1 MASGKI
7 LDLLIIGGGHNGL
20 VCAFYAARA
29 GLSVRVIEKND
40 IVGGAA
46 ITEEFHPGFRNSVA
60 AYTVSLLNPKIIA
73 DMQLAR
79 HGLRIVKRKALN
91 FLPLPDGGHLLNG
104 PGRTQATIADR
115 NEKDGRAYPAYAAE
129 LDRVSDILRELVLV
143 RPPNLV
149 EGGLHR
155 VLPELLRTAGL
166 GRRLARLDAFGR
178 QNFLDLLT
186 RSAGDYLDGWFE
198 DEAVKALLGFDAI
211 VGNFASPFQPG
222 SAYVLLHHVFGD
234 VDGERGLWGHAIG
247 GMGAITQAMAKAA
260 GGAGAAI
267 ETGVAVEKVLIDG
280 TRPVGVRLAGGREI
294 IANRIASN
302 LNPKLLFTRLVEGA
316 PLPPAFDRRM
326 KTWRNG
332 SGSFRMN
339 LALSRLPDFT
349 ALPGDGDHL
358 TAGILIGPSL
368 AYMDKAW
375 RDAVAK
381 GWSEKPAIEM
391 LIPSTLDDSLAPKGA
406 HVASLFCQHVNPTL
420 PAGTDWE
427 AARETIA
434 QLMIKTVDAYAPGF
448 AESVAG
454 IQALGPLDLERRF
467 GLLGGD
473 IFHGAMGLDQLFS
486 ARPALGYADYR
497 TPISGLYQC
506 GS

>member
-46 ITEEFHPGFRNSVA
+46 ITEEFHAGFRNSVA

-280 TRPVGVRLAGGREI
+280 TRAVGVRLPHRVELIDRQAVHPVVVGVHDDAQAVVGDLELDVLDVRVGADRHLFVLDRAGSVRDVGLARTELLEPSAGARGPDGDLHARVLRVEVLGRGFAEWRHRARSVDGDRAGQVGPPVGRGARAAVIIVAACRKHEREHGHERQQSEERGNSSGHGAWSSSERFAGGR
-294 IANRIASN
+294 RSRS
-302 LNPKLLFTRLVEGA
+302 TRHG
-316 PLPPAFDRRM
+316 RR
-326 KTWRNG
+326 
-332 SGSFRMN
+332 
-339 LALSRLPDFT
+339 
-349 ALPGDGDHL
+349 
-358 TAGILIGPSL
+358 
-368 AYMDKAW
+368 
-375 RDAVAK
+375 
-381 GWSEKPAIEM
+381 
-391 LIPSTLDDSLAPKGA
+391 
-406 HVASLFCQHVNPTL
+406 
-420 PAGTDWE
+420 
-427 AARETIA
+427 
-434 QLMIKTVDAYAPGF
+434 
-448 AESVAG
+448 
-454 IQALGPLDLERRF
+454 
-467 GLLGGD
+467 
-473 IFHGAMGLDQLFS
+473 
-486 ARPALGYADYR
+486 
-497 TPISGLYQC
+497 
-506 GS
+506 